1 MPSFQCTDLYI
12 IDPLQNCEHSSLVLE
27 TSSNVNL
34 MDQENTSLYSVQCN
48 AENQKPANKMAGV
61 ILATTKYQKPQGN
74 AKY

>member
-1 MPSFQCTDLYI
+1 
-12 IDPLQNCEHSSLVLE
+12 
-27 TSSNVNL
+27 

-48 AENQKPANKMAGV
+48 AENQKPANKTAGV